1 MLSEPTI
8 LPLDVLPCPREAKF
22 RSVRSSLR
30 LYARGRRAARV
41 PGSTL
46 WPDATN
52 SWLWKGFP
60 KEFGVLDDLFK
71 VWPHCVTE
79 AGELNAGNAANEKL
93 TAEFLFES
101 LNGCAQRWLGD
112 IAPSCRP
119 REV

>member
-1 MLSEPTI
+1 
-8 LPLDVLPCPREAKF
+8 
-22 RSVRSSLR
+22 LR
-30 LYARGRRAARV
+30 
-41 PGSTL
+41 
-46 WPDATN
+46 PDATS
-52 SWLWKGFP
+52 SWLWEGFP